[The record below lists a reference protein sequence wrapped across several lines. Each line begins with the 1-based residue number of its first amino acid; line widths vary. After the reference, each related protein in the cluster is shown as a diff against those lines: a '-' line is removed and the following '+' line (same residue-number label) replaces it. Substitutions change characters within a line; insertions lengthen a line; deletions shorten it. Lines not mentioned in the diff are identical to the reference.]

1 MLRDENWKRLKIVL
15 KNCHHQMNSTCRCF
29 IADNNHK
36 NTGIIYW
43 ESIRVIITLREVI
56 LLFVLFDI

>member
-1 MLRDENWKRLKIVL
+1 MLRDENWKRLKIVF

-36 NTGIIYW
+36 NTGIRYLGKYQGDYNF
-43 ESIRVIITLREVI
+43 EGSYLIICAL
-56 LLFVLFDI
+56 